1 MNIAPGRSG
10 NKLTGG
16 LSAHPSA
23 AACGARW
30 EGNKRTE
37 PTGMTTDNR
46 RIYVDLDDVLCE
58 TAEAARDI
66 ARRRFGR
73 SVDFSH
79 IHSFDLGT
87 SFGLSTVEADGLM
100 GELNDPSVL
109 ADLAPRA
116 GAPECL
122 RAWSDAGYAVFV
134 VTGRPPLVQPATKQW
149 LAARRVPYDELLFT
163 DIDLEEE
170 PESYSDLDLTLF
182 LSVGYFVI
190 DRVEVGVSGSAL
202 TTWYYETDQSDFG
215 VYDARAHVRYFF
227 DNPSVL
233 TPYVKL
239 QGGTTWIDSGSYEEV
254 HDSGAVVLGLEVFGM
269 GSMTWFV
276 ELSSEYTELGGD
288 LSGSEWRNQLYIG
301 VTWYL
306 NLNRKR
312 EKTAAGQ

>member
-163 DIDLEEE
+163 DKYGRYRAGDTH
-170 PESYSDLDLTLF
+170 PE
-182 LSVGYFVI
+182 
-190 DRVEVGVSGSAL
+190 A
-202 TTWYYETDQSDFG
+202 TT
-215 VYDARAHVRYFF
+215 
-227 DNPSVL
+227 
-233 TPYVKL
+233 
-239 QGGTTWIDSGSYEEV
+239 
-254 HDSGAVVLGLEVFGM
+254 
-269 GSMTWFV
+269 V
-276 ELSSEYTELGGD
+276 ELSELGRMGFVFAVEDSADTTRFLSTELRIPVLLLDRPWNAGYPWADGKVRRCRD
-288 LSGSEWRNQLYIG
+288 WEELAEVVASGFP
-301 VTWYL
+301 
-306 NLNRKR
+306 
-312 EKTAAGQ
+312 A